1 MSELFIYNKA
11 WMLDYLDKLQSEEEK
26 LDEIISLIRR
36 ILNEADEGNIL
47 IFNDLLERLLRIQYK
62 LEKTRILLEKFDSN
76 LQRET
81 DYFNREIEEIYTTY
95 LKC

>member
-11 WMLDYLDKLQSEEEK
+11 WMLDYLDKMQSEEEK

-47 IFNDLLERLLRIQYK
+47 FFNDLLERLLRVQYK

>member
-11 WMLDYLDKLQSEEEK
+11 WMLDYLDKMQSEEEK

-47 IFNDLLERLLRIQYK
+47 IFNDLLERLLRVQYK

-81 DYFNREIEEIYTTY
+81 DYFNREIEEIYITY

>member
-47 IFNDLLERLLRIQYK
+47 IFNDLLERLLRVQYK

>member
-11 WMLDYLDKLQSEEEK
+11 WLLDYLDKMQSEEEK

-47 IFNDLLERLLRIQYK
+47 IFNDLLERLLRVQYK

-81 DYFNREIEEIYTTY
+81 DYFNREIEEIYITY

>member
-1 MSELFIYNKA
+1 
-11 WMLDYLDKLQSEEEK
+11 MLDYLDKMQSEEEK

-47 IFNDLLERLLRIQYK
+47 IFNDLLERLLRVQYK

>member
-47 IFNDLLERLLRIQYK
+47 FFNDLLERLLRVQYK

-81 DYFNREIEEIYTTY
+81 DYFNREIEEIYITY
-95 LKC
+95 LQC

>member
-11 WMLDYLDKLQSEEEK
+11 WMLDYLDKMQSEEEK
-26 LDEIISLIRR
+26 LDEIIPLIRR

-47 IFNDLLERLLRIQYK
+47 FFNDLLERLLRVQYK
-62 LEKTRILLEKFDSN
+62 LEKMRILLEKFDSN

-81 DYFNREIEEIYTTY
+81 DYFNREIEEIYITY

>member
-11 WMLDYLDKLQSEEEK
+11 WMLDYLDKMQSEEEK

-47 IFNDLLERLLRIQYK
+47 IFNDLLERLLRVQYK